1 MLKCFR
7 SRWNS
12 LFQDLEMKDFLWL
25 YAPSPPPFKSEKMK
39 PFLMCILN
47 VRSQV
52 GKNYYEKIAGFHIS
66 ATKMLVRS
74 LKYTN
79 LQPWAHSSTVIKPLL
94 RVMVV
99 SVRMAPTGSCV
110 WMCSQQGVERFRRIR
125 RYFLVR
131 GHVSL
136 GVAFEVS
143 TAHAR
148 CTLFLSPSPL
158 TSPLSFSLSPPLLP
172 CLWVRM

>member
-1 MLKCFR
+1 ML
-7 SRWNS
+7 
-12 LFQDLEMKDFLWL
+12 
-25 YAPSPPPFKSEKMK
+25 PPPLFKSKKMK

-52 GKNYYEKIAGFHIS
+52 GKNYYEKIACFHIS
-66 ATKMLVRS
+66 ATKMFMHS

-79 LQPWAHSSTVIKPLL
+79 FQPWAHSSTVIKPLL

-99 SVRMAPTGSCV
+99 SMGMAPTGSCI

-125 RYFLVR
+125 RCFLVGR
-131 GHVSL
+131 RVSL

-148 CTLFLSPSPL
+148 CTQFLSASSPSSL
-158 TSPLSFSLSPPLLP
+158 LSFSLSPSILP